1 MSERM
6 NPIPFDRLLD
16 RVLTEYA
23 REGTVFG
30 VHAK

>member
-6 NPIPFDRLLD
+6 NPIPFDKLLN

-30 VHAK
+30 